1 MRQGREE
8 PASVYRPAGFSV
20 FVPDAPTL
28 SLVLQRFGLSVG
40 PVGRPGLVV
49 LIPYSGLHNYA
60 RVCICIRL
68 CYVNRVEV
76 CPSVRVMF
84 APSALLQVR
93 CAGAQL
99 EGSHVSSGRTDRGM
113 TCWTLTEL
121 GSGYFSV

>member
-1 MRQGREE
+1 M
-8 PASVYRPAGFSV
+8 

-28 SLVLQRFGLSVG
+28 SLVLQRFRLD
-40 PVGRPGLVV
+40 VGRVAWLGFVV
-49 LIPYSGLHNYA
+49 LASHSGLHKYA
-60 RVCICIRL
+60 RSGICIWL

-76 CPSVRVMF
+76 CPMLRVMF

-99 EGSHVSSGRTDRGM
+99 EGSQVSSGRTERGM

-121 GSGYFSV
+121 GSGYFSE